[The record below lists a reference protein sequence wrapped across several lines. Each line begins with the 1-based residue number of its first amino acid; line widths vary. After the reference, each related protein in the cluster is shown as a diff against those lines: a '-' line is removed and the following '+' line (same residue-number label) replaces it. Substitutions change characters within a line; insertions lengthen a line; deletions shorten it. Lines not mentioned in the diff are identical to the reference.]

1 MAGVAAAVGN
11 QLKRPARL
19 QRSIAMA
26 DDAVISYVKAHEQEN
41 LTELFE
47 FLRIPS
53 VSAQPAKHGKDIER
67 AASMLA
73 SMMRSAGV
81 ENVELVKT
89 PGNAIVYGDWL
100 HAGPNAPTVLLYGH
114 YDVQPPEPLDLWTT
128 PAFEPTL
135 RDGRIYARGSTDDK
149 GQVHAQI
156 KAIEAHLKTTG
167 KLPINVKFFYEGEEE
182 VGSKNLDEA
191 IEAHKQRL
199 ACDVVL
205 ISDTAQKGE
214 NDPAI
219 TYSLRGLIYFQV
231 DVTGPNS
238 DLHSGTWGG
247 ALANPNE
254 ALVQALA
261 KVKDAKTG
269 KVKIPGFYD
278 NVKVTPAERAALKKS
293 GMSEAA
299 LKKAMGITALW
310 GEKGYTGSERT
321 TLRPT
326 FEING
331 IYGGYQGDGAKTVI
345 PSHAHAKVSMR
356 LVAGQDASK
365 IQKNFVKFLKTQFL
379 PGVDV
384 KVTQLSQGY
393 GAKVP
398 LDHPAVQAAARALQ
412 QAYGKKPY
420 YLAEGGS
427 IPVVATFQK
436 VLGVDTVLMGFGG
449 HDENAHAPNE
459 FFRVANYHRGTQ
471 AVARFFSEVAKER
484 L

>member
-1 MAGVAAAVGN
+1 M
-11 QLKRPARL
+11 PE
-19 QRSIAMA
+19 
-26 DDAVISYVKAHEQEN
+26 DAVISYVKAHEKEN
-41 LTELFE
+41 LHELFE

-67 AASMLA
+67 AADMVASML
-73 SMMRSAGV
+73 RKAGV
-81 ENVELVKT
+81 ENVELVQT

-100 HAGPNAPTVLLYGH
+100 HAGPSAPTVLLYGH

-128 PAFEPTL
+128 PAFEPTI

-156 KAIEAHLKTTG
+156 KAIEAHLKTNG
-167 KLPINVKFFYEGEEE
+167 KLPLNVKFLYEGEEE
-182 VGSKNLDEA
+182 VGSKNLDAA
-191 IEAHKQRL
+191 IEKHKQRL

-205 ISDTAQKGE
+205 ISDTAQKDE

-219 TYSLRGLIYFQV
+219 TYSLRGLVYFQV
-231 DVTGPNS
+231 DVVGPNS

-247 ALANPNE
+247 SLANPNE
-254 ALVQALA
+254 ALVQALS
-261 KVKDAKTG
+261 KMKDSKSG

-278 NVKVTPAERAALKKS
+278 NVKITAAERAALKKS
-293 GMSEAA
+293 GMSDASI
-299 LKKAMGITALW
+299 KKALGIKALW
-310 GEKGYTGSERT
+310 GEKGYSGSERT
-321 TLRPT
+321 TVRPT

-345 PSHAHAKVSMR
+345 PAHAHAKVSMR
-356 LVAGQDASK
+356 LVAGQDATK
-365 IQKNFVKFLKTQFL
+365 IKKSFEKFLKAQFL

-384 KVTQLSQGY
+384 TITQLSQGY

-398 LDHPAVQAAARALQ
+398 LDHPAVQAAARALHQ
-412 QAYGKKPY
+412 TYGKKPY

-459 FFRVANYHRGTQ
+459 FFRVANYYRGTQ
-471 AVARFFSEVAKER
+471 AVARFFTEVASADLK
-484 L
+484 